1 MNTLVRS
8 IIRHTLLLRMCRLKP
23 ATEEIMLSEEL
34 VREFQIIVKEEY
46 KNELSYEEAT
56 EIANGIVDY
65 YRHLKEAY
73 IACQKL

>member
-1 MNTLVRS
+1 
-8 IIRHTLLLRMCRLKP
+8 
-23 ATEEIMLSEEL
+23 MLSEEL

-46 KNELSYEEAT
+46 KKDLTYEEAT

>member
-1 MNTLVRS
+1 
-8 IIRHTLLLRMCRLKP
+8 
-23 ATEEIMLSEEL
+23 MLSEEL

-46 KNELSYEEAT
+46 KKELSYEEAT

-65 YRHLKEAY
+65 YRHLKEAC